1 MTNLVNWIGAMW
13 LSRSDLYGFS
23 AISPA
28 GSRDICEGAI
38 QKWSLVMS
46 KFVKIGRGLSKGA
59 LLIVVGMPAVAQS
72 TITLDSFDLQPT
84 SEASPKGAQSG
95 VASCLFLP
103 KKCSADQAVG
113 SSFSLDDVVNLG
125 IVDRSEVAAS
135 GVTEAAD
142 DARMAEPLPSID
154 LEVMFEYASD
164 QLQGDQIGDLYTLA
178 QELQGIDFSGRHL
191 VLMGHTDSAGSTAF
205 NRELSLRR
213 AISVAD
219 FLSREAGIP
228 RDRIRTAGM
237 GFDYLKFPA
246 DPLNGINRRVQILLV
261 EG

>member
-1 MTNLVNWIGAMW
+1 MIDLMTAPF
-13 LSRSDLYGFS
+13 LSSLLTASIFLT
-23 AISPA
+23 SPA
-28 GSRDICEGAI
+28 I
-38 QKWSLVMS
+38 
-46 KFVKIGRGLSKGA
+46 
-59 LLIVVGMPAVAQS
+59 AQS
-72 TITLDSFDLQPT
+72 TITLDSFDLNQPAGT
-84 SEASPKGAQSG
+84 PGVTTPEAALSDIS
-95 VASCLFLP
+95 VCLFLP
-103 KKCSADQAVG
+103 EGCPDENA
-113 SSFSLDDVVNLG
+113 SSSTFSLDDVVNLG

-135 GVTEAAD
+135 GVTEGTY

-164 QLQGDQIGDLYTLA
+164 QLKGDQIGDLYTLA
-178 QELQGIDFSGRHL
+178 QELQGIDFSVRHL
-191 VLMGHTDSAGSTAF
+191 VLMGHTDAAGSAAF

-213 AISVAD
+213 AMSVAD

-246 DPLNGINRRVQILLV
+246 DPLNGINRRVQILMV

>member
-1 MTNLVNWIGAMW
+1 MIDLMTAPF
-13 LSRSDLYGFS
+13 LSSLLTAS
-23 AISPA
+23 IVLTSPA
-28 GSRDICEGAI
+28 I
-38 QKWSLVMS
+38 
-46 KFVKIGRGLSKGA
+46 
-59 LLIVVGMPAVAQS
+59 AQS
-72 TITLDSFDLQPT
+72 TITLDSFDLNQPA
-84 SEASPKGAQSG
+84 ASPG
-95 VASCLFLP
+95 VTPPEAAPSDISVCLFLP
-103 KKCSADQAVG
+103 KGCPNENA
-113 SSFSLDDVVNLG
+113 SSSTFSLDDVVNLG
-125 IVDRSEVAAS
+125 IVDRSEVSAS
-135 GVTEAAD
+135 GVAD
-142 DARMAEPLPSID
+142 GTDDVRMAEPLPSID
-154 LEVMFEYASD
+154 LEVLFEYASD

-178 QELQGIDFSGRHL
+178 EELRGVDFTGRHL
-191 VLMGHTDSAGSTAF
+191 VLMGHTDAAGSPAF